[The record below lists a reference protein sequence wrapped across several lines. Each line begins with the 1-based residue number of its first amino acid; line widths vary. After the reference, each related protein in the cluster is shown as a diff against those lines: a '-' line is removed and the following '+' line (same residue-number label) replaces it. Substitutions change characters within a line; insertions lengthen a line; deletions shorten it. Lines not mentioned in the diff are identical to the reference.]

1 MTENNNIKP
10 RIVHLSIDDIAEA
23 LDNCTFDTRYILDLQ
38 NKEIIMA
45 SEYLM
50 SEDEIQ
56 EIFDE
61 IDNDET
67 GRYVLFPIR
76 NGSGDG
82 YADMELF
89 IDTIQDPDIQKLAYQ
104 AIRGPKPFRGFKEVI
119 QNYSE
124 LEKQWYTWKDD
135 RSRNRALEWL
145 EEEEL
150 DLPNED

>member
-1 MTENNNIKP
+1 MAENNKAKP

-38 NKEIIMA
+38 DQEIIMT

-50 SEDEIQ
+50 SDDEIQ

-61 IDNDET
+61 IDDDET

-76 NGSGDG
+76 TGSRDG

-89 IDTIQDPDIQKLAYQ
+89 IDTIQDPDIQNLAYQ
-104 AIRGPKPFRGFKEVI
+104 VIRGPKPFRRFKKVI
-119 QNYSE
+119 QNYSD

-145 EEEEL
+145 EEEGL
-150 DLPNED
+150 VLTNED

>member
-1 MTENNNIKP
+1 MAENNQAKP
-10 RIVHLSIDDIAEA
+10 RIVHLAIDDIAEA

-38 NKEIIMA
+38 DQEMIMT

-56 EIFDE
+56 IIFDE

-67 GRYVLFPIR
+67 GRYVLFPIQTASR
-76 NGSGDG
+76 DG

-89 IDTIQDPDIQKLAYQ
+89 IDNIKDPEVCEPAYQ
-104 AIRGPKPFRGFKEVI
+104 AIRGPKPFRRFKEVI
-119 QNYSE
+119 QNYSD

-145 EEEEL
+145 EEEGL
-150 DLPNED
+150 VLTTED